1 MASIDFNLPIWEQ
14 LYLLPD
20 TELVTIDEKD
30 LILEFVWIQYAVFFR
45 KESINR
51 TLVGSKYNNAIAS
64 KKDVENII
72 KGGKQRGITFEI
84 ALNNLKRE
92 VNGLQS
98 KQLIK
103 RVDILIEKFNG
114 QEILSNIIMTS
125 TQYKALSEKEKEIA
139 TLMAYV
145 ESNLMLDLMPVS
157 EAAKILNINDTTIR
171 QACQDGR
178 VIARKFNNG
187 WSVCLAECR
196 EYWADKNKD

>member
-1 MASIDFNLPIWEQ
+1 MGSIDFNLPIREQ
-14 LYLLPD
+14 LYLLLD
-20 TELVTIDEKD
+20 TELITIDEKD
-30 LILEFVWIQYAVFFR
+30 LILEFVWTQYAVFFR

-72 KGGKQRGITFEI
+72 KGGKQRGVTFEI

-103 RVDILIEKFNG
+103 RIDNLIEKFNG
-114 QEILSNIIMTS
+114 QEILSKIIMTS

-157 EAAKILNINDTTIR
+157 EAAKILNINDTTVR

-187 WSVCLAECR
+187 WSVCLSECR
-196 EYWADKNKD
+196 EYWANKD

>member
-1 MASIDFNLPIWEQ
+1 MGSIDFNLPIREQ

-157 EAAKILNINDTTIR
+157 EAAKILNINDTTVR

-187 WSVCLAECR
+187 WSVCLSECR
-196 EYWADKNKD
+196 EYWTNKD

>member
-1 MASIDFNLPIWEQ
+1 MASIDFNLPIREQ

-157 EAAKILNINDTTIR
+157 EASKILNINDTTVR

-187 WSVCLAECR
+187 WSVCLSECR
-196 EYWADKNKD
+196 EYWANKD

>member
-1 MASIDFNLPIWEQ
+1 MGSIDFNLPIREQ

-20 TELVTIDEKD
+20 TELITIDEKD
-30 LILEFVWIQYAVFFR
+30 LILEFVWTQYAAFFR

-72 KGGKQRGITFEI
+72 KGGKQRGVTFEI

-103 RVDILIEKFNG
+103 RIDNLIEKFNG
-114 QEILSNIIMTS
+114 QEILSKIIMTS

-157 EAAKILNINDTTIR
+157 EASKILNINDTTVR

-187 WSVCLAECR
+187 WSVCLSECR
-196 EYWADKNKD
+196 EYWANKD

>member
-1 MASIDFNLPIWEQ
+1 MGSINFNLPIREQ

-30 LILEFVWIQYAVFFR
+30 LILEFVWTQYAVFFR

-72 KGGKQRGITFEI
+72 KGGKQRGVTFEI

-103 RVDILIEKFNG
+103 RVDNLMEKFNG
-114 QEILSNIIMTS
+114 QEILSKTIMTS

-157 EAAKILNINDTTIR
+157 EASKILNINDTTVR

-187 WSVCLAECR
+187 WSVCLSECR